1 MKIYNHCYCYISKL
15 YLFRF
20 CLFIILSKI
29 ILFLQ
34 FCFDMNTSTMLNN
47 LYYFIIFI
55 LIILRMCFFF
65 TSIYL
70 FEKYELINVYIV
82 HTFINNVFFALI
94 FE

>member
-82 HTFINNVFFALI
+82 HTFTNNVFFALI

>member
-1 MKIYNHCYCYISKL
+1 M
-15 YLFRF
+15 
-20 CLFIILSKI
+20 
-29 ILFLQ
+29 Q